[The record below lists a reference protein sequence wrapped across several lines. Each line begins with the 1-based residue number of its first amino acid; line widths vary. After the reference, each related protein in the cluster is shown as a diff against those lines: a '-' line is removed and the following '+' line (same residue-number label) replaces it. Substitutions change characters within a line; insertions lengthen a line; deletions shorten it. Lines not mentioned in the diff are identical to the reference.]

1 MGLRRT
7 CMSTKVLIK
16 SVSLSDLVI
25 CLVLLLVLWRKGQF
39 EDYKYYGIY
48 ICCRVLEVCAG
59 IPFLY
64 FRRQFHIP
72 IDFAWNA
79 YWYSEQIFFVA
90 EMVLQ
95 VFTIYAVYRL
105 AMRGLEG
112 LQRIGQI
119 IFRWI
124 AGVSF
129 GLALF
134 FALGPHTS
142 TDYYAIIT
150 AQIHQGISVLSLC
163 LLLFVCLAIRPL
175 GLTFRSRIFGVALG
189 LGIAAAST
197 LVESAWL
204 PTSWGHNVA
213 SPLFAITG
221 CISLCTTILWTVYFA
236 LPEQE
241 RRMILLPTT
250 SPFFVWNSISE
261 ALGDEPGYVAVSGF
275 KPEMLSAAEIE
286 ELSRSTHSE
295 EFVRPPSPSELGLT
309 GASVT

>member
-1 MGLRRT
+1 
-7 CMSTKVLIK
+7 MSTKLLIK
-16 SVSLSDLVI
+16 TVSLSDLVI
-25 CLVLLLVLWRKGQF
+25 CLVLLVVLWKKGQF
-39 EDYKYYGIY
+39 EDYRYYGIY
-48 ICCRVLEVCAG
+48 ICCRALEVCAG

-72 IDFAWNA
+72 AAFAWKA
-79 YWYSEQIFFVA
+79 YWYSEQTFFVV

-95 VFTIYAVYRL
+95 VLTIYALYRL

-134 FALGPHTS
+134 FALGPHVG

-175 GLTFRSRIFGVALG
+175 GLTFRSRIFGVTLG
-189 LGIAAAST
+189 LGIGAAST

-204 PTSWGHNVA
+204 PTSWGHNIA

-221 CISLCTTILWTVYFA
+221 CISLCTTILWTAYFV
-236 LPEQE
+236 LPEPE

-261 ALGDEPGYVAVSGF
+261 ALGDDPGFVAVSGF
-275 KPEMLSAAEIE
+275 KPEMLAMAEIE
-286 ELSRSTHSE
+286 ELSRSAQHE
-295 EFVRPPSPSELGLT
+295 ESARLPSPSELGLT
-309 GASVT
+309 EVTTS

>member
-1 MGLRRT
+1 MT
-7 CMSTKVLIK
+7 TKVLIK
-16 SVSLSDLVI
+16 SVSICDLLI
-25 CLVLLLVLWRKGQF
+25 CVLLIVILWRKEQL
-39 EDYKYYGIY
+39 EDYRYYAMYVG
-48 ICCRVLEVCAG
+48 CRALEVCAG

-64 FRRQFHIP
+64 FRREFHIGN
-72 IDFAWNA
+72 DLGWTA
-79 YWYSEQIFFVA
+79 YWFSEQGFFLV
-90 EMVLQ
+90 EMLLEVL
-95 VFTIYAVYRL
+95 TIYAVYRL

-134 FALGPHTS
+134 FSLGPHTS
-142 TDYYAIIT
+142 TDYYAVIT

-175 GLTFRSRIFGVALG
+175 GLTFRSRIFGIALG
-189 LGIAAAST
+189 LGIGAATT
-197 LVESAWL
+197 LVEAAWL
-204 PTSWGHNVA
+204 PTSWGHRIY

-221 CISLCTTILWTVYFA
+221 CISLCTTILWITYFA
-236 LPEQE
+236 LPEPE

-261 ALGDEPGYVAVSGF
+261 ALGDDPGYVAISGF
-275 KPEMLSAAEIE
+275 KPDMLSTAEIE
-286 ELSRSTHSE
+286 DLSRSTLSE
-295 EFVRPPSPSELGLT
+295 ETDSPPSPSELGLT
-309 GASVT
+309 GLSPS